1 MWRERAG
8 VLVTGLLFLLFCSIE
23 SAAGVADI
31 PVTEVTKDLVCLC
44 GDAGCP
50 NLIVATCSCDDA
62 HRITQD
68 VQARLDAGKT
78 KEQILAEF
86 VSEQGERVLA
96 APPRRG
102 WKNLTAWLL
111 PFAMVPSPLGCCGAG
126 FERIGRIVWILPH
139 RPSQPKWMIFTG
151 KSWHSSSRIS
161 IEMLELIQAEVS
173 VPLATGHWPPAT
185 GND

>member
-8 VLVTGLLFLLFCSIE
+8 TLVPGLLFLLFCSVD
-23 SAAGVADI
+23 SAAGVGDI

-44 GDAGCP
+44 GDSGCP
-50 NLIVATCSCDDA
+50 NLIVATCTCDDA

-102 WKNLTAWLL
+102 WKNLTAWIL
-111 PFAMVPSPLGCCGAG
+111 PFATVLAGTVFAFGVLRRWVRKDRQNRVDSPAP
-126 FERIGRIVWILPH
+126 V
-139 RPSQPKWMIFTG
+139 
-151 KSWHSSSRIS
+151 
-161 IEMLELIQAEVS
+161 VS
-173 VPLATGHWPPAT
+173 AKVDDIYRKKLAQQLK
-185 GND
+185 DFD

>member
-50 NLIVATCSCDDA
+50 NLIVATCTCDDA

-111 PFAMVPSPLGCCGAG
+111 PFAMVFVGSAFAFGVLRRWVRKDRQNRLDTPAPA
-126 FERIGRIVWILPH
+126 
-139 RPSQPKWMIFTG
+139 
-151 KSWHSSSRIS
+151 
-161 IEMLELIQAEVS
+161 VS
-173 VPLATGHWPPAT
+173 TKVDDIYRKKLAQQLK
-185 GND
+185 DFD